1 MSRRHVTFACE
12 GTVLY
17 GTLDLPAQGSATGS
31 GLLLVSGGNEPRA
44 GAWNGQAAMAARLA
58 CAGLAVFRF
67 DRRGVGD
74 SEGENRGF
82 RYSADDIAAAL
93 AAFRDEVPGLKYIY
107 GLGNC
112 DAASALMLGGGCG
125 FDGLILSNPWTIEE
139 TEEAPPPPAVLR
151 AHYANRLKD
160 PAALL
165 RLLRGKVAL
174 GQLVRSLRDLR
185 RPARRSGL
193 AADMAAGLAGFAG
206 PVVILLAGRDRT
218 AQAFRADWDRDD
230 PRLLM
235 CPEASH
241 SFVEPAAQAWLEAR
255 VTEAVRTRSG

>member
-1 MSRRHVTFACE
+1 MIRRHVSFACE
-12 GTVLY
+12 GARLS
-17 GTLDLPAQGSATGS
+17 GTIDLPGEGNASGT
-31 GLLLVSGGNEPRA
+31 GLLLVSGGNETRA
-44 GAWNGQAAMAARLA
+44 GAWNGQAVLAARLA
-58 CAGLAVFRF
+58 SAGIAVFRF

-82 RYSADDIAAAL
+82 RHSAEDIAAAL
-93 AAFRDEVPGLKYIY
+93 AAFRAEVPGLERVH

-125 FDGLILSNPWTIEE
+125 LDGLILSNPWTIEE
-139 TEEAPPPPAVLR
+139 VDAPPPPAALR
-151 AHYANRLKD
+151 AHYASRLKD

-165 RLLRGKVAL
+165 RLIRGKVSL

-193 AADMAAGLAGFAG
+193 ARDMAAGLAGFAG
-206 PVVILLAGRDRT
+206 PVTILLAGRDRT
-218 AQAFRADWDRDD
+218 AQAFRAEWDRQD
-230 PRLLM
+230 RRVSV

-241 SFVEPAAQAWLEAR
+241 SFVEPDAQAWLEER
-255 VTEAVRTRSG
+255 IVEAVQSRAD